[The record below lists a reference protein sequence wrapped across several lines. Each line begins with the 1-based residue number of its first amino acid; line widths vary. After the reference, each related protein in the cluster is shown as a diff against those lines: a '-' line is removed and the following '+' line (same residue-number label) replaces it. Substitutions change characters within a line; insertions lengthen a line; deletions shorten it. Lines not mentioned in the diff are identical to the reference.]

1 LLGETI
7 LSGSEGDKPMSEQA
21 TLMCATCDTPVKS
34 RVDAPGEQ
42 DAVFCPDCGVEDTL
56 ANAAEEANAYVREQE
71 SQAVMADLRRAV
83 NGADADAGS
92 DAADGEVKDRP
103 RAGKTFRFKA
113 EYPVSGASCGCGAG
127 GCGS

>member
-1 LLGETI
+1 
-7 LSGSEGDKPMSEQA
+7 MSDQA
-21 TLMCATCDTPVKS
+21 TLMCATCDIPVKS

-83 NGADADAGS
+83 NGGGDSAGADTGDGPT
-92 DAADGEVKDRP
+92 DGELKDRP
-103 RAGKTFRFKA
+103 RVGKTFRFKA
-113 EYPVSGASCGCGAG
+113 EYPVSGASCGCGSG